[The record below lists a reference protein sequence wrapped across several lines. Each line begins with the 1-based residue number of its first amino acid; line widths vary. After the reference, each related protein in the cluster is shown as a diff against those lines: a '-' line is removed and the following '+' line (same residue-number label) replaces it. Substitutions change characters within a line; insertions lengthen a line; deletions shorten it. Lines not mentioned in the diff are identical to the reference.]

1 MKKILAVGFGISALF
16 VLLFVGIYFLFPE
29 TLFKLAVKSERNSA
43 GLIKKEIQVDDHRIA
58 YLEGGKGQ
66 TVLLLHGFGAN
77 KDNWTRFAK
86 YLTGDYHL
94 VIPDIP
100 GFGESSQIQKA
111 NYDVENQLRRIDRF
125 TEVMKLERF
134 HLAGN
139 SMGGMF
145 AAIYG
150 AKYPRKILTLALL
163 APGGVKSPKM
173 SELAILLQKGTNP
186 LLVGNAEDYDKVIE
200 LCFVKPPFIPSQ
212 FKKVLAADAIAHSDF
227 NKKILDDMKWN
238 HTGGMPSPMETFLE
252 PYLPQIQAP
261 VLIIWGDTD
270 RILDVGGVAVL
281 EKNLKNYK
289 TVIMKDTGHIPMME
303 SPKDTASHYVSYLK
317 DKKRD
322 K

>member
-1 MKKILAVGFGISALF
+1 MRKILTVSFGLIAL
-16 VLLFVGIYFLFPE
+16 LIVGIYFLFPE
-29 TLFKLAVKSERNSA
+29 MLFKLAVKAERHAA
-43 GLIKKEIQVDDHRIA
+43 GLVKKEIQVDDHKIV

-86 YLTGDYHL
+86 YLTGDYHV

-100 GFGESSQIQKA
+100 GFGESSQIRKA
-111 NYDVENQLRRIDRF
+111 SYDAENELKRIDRF
-125 TEVMKLERF
+125 TEALKLERF

-145 AAIYG
+145 AAMYG
-150 AKYPRKILTLALL
+150 AKYPQKVSTLALF

-186 LLVGNAEDYDKVIE
+186 LLAGSTEDFDKLIK
-200 LCFVKPPFIPSQ
+200 LCFVKPPFMPSQ

-238 HTGGMPSPMETFLE
+238 HTGGIPSPMETFLE
-252 PYLPQIQAP
+252 PYLPQIKAP

-270 RILDVGGVAVL
+270 KILDVGGVAVL

-289 TVIMKDTGHIPMME
+289 TIIMKNTGHIPMME
-303 SPKDTASHYVSYLK
+303 NPQETASSYVSYLK
-317 DKKRD
+317 GKN
-322 K
+322 

>member
-1 MKKILAVGFGISALF
+1 MKKILTVSFGLIAVF
-16 VLLFVGIYFLFPE
+16 VLLLVGIYFLFPE
-29 TLFKLAVKSERNSA
+29 TLFKLAVKAERNSA
-43 GLIKKEIQVDDHRIA
+43 GLVKKEIQVDDHKIV

-66 TVLLLHGFGAN
+66 TILLLHGFSAN

-86 YLTGDYHL
+86 YLTGDYHM

-111 NYDVENQLRRIDRF
+111 NYDAENQLKRIDRF
-125 TEVMKLERF
+125 TEAMKLERF

-139 SMGGMF
+139 SMGGML

-150 AKYPRKILTLALL
+150 AKYPQKVSTLALL
-163 APGGVKSPKM
+163 APGGVKSPKI
-173 SELAILLQKGTNP
+173 SEMAILLQKGTNP
-186 LLVGNAEDYDKVIE
+186 LLTGSAEDYDKLIK

-212 FKKVLAADAIAHSDF
+212 FKKVLAADAVAHSDF

-238 HTGGMPSPMETFLE
+238 HARGIPSPMETFLE

-270 RILDVGGVAVL
+270 KILDVGGVAVL

-289 TVIMKDTGHIPMME
+289 TVIMKDTGHLPMME
-303 SPKDTASHYVSYLK
+303 NPKETASYYVSYMK
-317 DKKRD
+317 GKN
-322 K
+322 